1 MVYRRLGIF
10 VVALI
15 IIGFIGY
22 NSIQNLDNSDTVLE
36 KPFDLSSDIEVSVK
50 ENGVIKEITLEEYV
64 VGVVA
69 GEMPIYFEFEALKA
83 QAVASRTYILKKMSY
98 NKDYITTGTVND
110 QVYKSLESLK
120 ERWGD
125 DYPTYIN
132 KLRQAVYDT
141 KDEYMTY
148 NGSIVEALFFS
159 TSNGFTEDSEKYFQ
173 FYVPYLRS
181 VEVPWDKEIS
191 PKFYSDKTISIEKF
205 KELLGI
211 STTEVSEVVM
221 YDSGRVDYIVIGG
234 KTFSGRTI
242 RKTFALKSS
251 DFRIEVGDEVTFTVE
266 GYGHGVGMS
275 QYGAE
280 GMAQGG
286 YKYNEI
292 LEYFYKDIN
301 FDKLK

>member
-1 MVYRRLGIF
+1 
-10 VVALI
+10 
-15 IIGFIGY
+15 
-22 NSIQNLDNSDTVLE
+22 
-36 KPFDLSSDIEVSVK
+36 
-50 ENGVIKEITLEEYV
+50 
-64 VGVVA
+64 
-69 GEMPIYFEFEALKA
+69 
-83 QAVASRTYILKKMSY
+83 MSY